1 MRVYADTKDGW
12 RLRSQRISHISPAW
26 LVNKGHAL
34 FLVLESLCKRHP
46 LGRHCGMGQHH
57 LFVGGLLIIEMQPQV
72 GVHAVIQILRTSTT
86 ALSLSPRIPA
96 SNQP

>member
-1 MRVYADTKDGW
+1 
-12 RLRSQRISHISPAW
+12 
-26 LVNKGHAL
+26 
-34 FLVLESLCKRHP
+34 
-46 LGRHCGMGQHH
+46 MGQHH